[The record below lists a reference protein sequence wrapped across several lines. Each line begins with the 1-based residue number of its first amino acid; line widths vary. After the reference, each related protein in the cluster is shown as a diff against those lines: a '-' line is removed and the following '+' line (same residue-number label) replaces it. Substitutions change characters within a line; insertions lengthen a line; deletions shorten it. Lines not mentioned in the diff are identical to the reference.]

1 MLSIFG
7 YNEKKF
13 IGFED
18 VKFAINNDKFLIINT
33 LPSNKQNILIKNTL
47 DITKEEEV
55 INNILYDYKTPDK
68 SIIIYGKNSCDTSVN
83 TKYDQLYKLGFR
95 ELFIYSGGLFEWLL
109 LQDIYGDENFQTTTS
124 ERDILKYQGQSRF
137 HLLLTN

>member
-109 LQDIYGDENFQTTTS
+109 LNEVYGSKEIPTNNDNNNIN
-124 ERDILKYQGQSRF
+124 DILNYREPNT
-137 HLLLTN
+137 LT

>member
-33 LPSNKQNILIKNTL
+33 LPSLLFGNYNIFT
-47 DITKEEEV
+47 DIS
-55 INNILYDYKTPDK
+55 NNIILD
-68 SIIIYGKNSCDTSVN
+68 N
-83 TKYDQLYKLGFR
+83 TKY
-95 ELFIYSGGLFEWLL
+95 
-109 LQDIYGDENFQTTTS
+109 
-124 ERDILKYQGQSRF
+124 
-137 HLLLTN
+137 

>member
-1 MLSIFG
+1 M
-7 YNEKKF
+7 
-13 IGFED
+13 
-18 VKFAINNDKFLIINT
+18 IINT

-83 TKYDQLYKLGFR
+83 IKYDQLYKLGFR

-109 LQDIYGDENFQTTTS
+109 LNEIYGSKEIPINSENNNIN
-124 ERDILKYQGQSRF
+124 DILNYREPIS
-137 HLLLTN
+137 LT